1 MLLKGRKMNRNRKLL
16 IPERGKLQIHN
27 RHERDLRRERKV
39 AYAMAII
46 VLAILVVG
54 IIGQIILIGGAN

>member
-16 IPERGKLQIHN
+16 ILERDKSKIHN
-27 RHERDLRRERKV
+27 RHERNLRRERKV

>member
-1 MLLKGRKMNRNRKLL
+1 LLLKGRKMNRNRKLL
-16 IPERGKLQIHN
+16 LPERDKSKIHN
-27 RHERDLRRERKV
+27 RHERNLRRERKV
-39 AYAMAII
+39 AYAMALI

>member
-16 IPERGKLQIHN
+16 IPERDKSKIHN
-27 RHERDLRRERKV
+27 RHERKLRRERKV

-46 VLAILVVG
+46 VLAILVAG
-54 IIGQIILIGGAN
+54 IIGQMILIGGAN